1 MRGHQNQKAF
11 QWLSQRSQIQEE
23 SESGWNRERIP
34 RQRRHCRRLTLSWTT
49 YLFVELDVGGLE
61 ELLDLSAAEVV
72 GELVVR
78 IGHARSVLDRL
89 RVEDGRLGDGV
100 EGHRLVLSVPDLV
113 KMHVR
118 DLLVC
123 DNGRVVRGC
132 VPRQLGEVL

>member
-1 MRGHQNQKAF
+1 M
-11 QWLSQRSQIQEE
+11 
-23 SESGWNRERIP
+23 
-34 RQRRHCRRLTLSWTT
+34 
-49 YLFVELDVGGLE
+49 
-61 ELLDLSAAEVV
+61 
-72 GELVVR
+72 R